1 MLSILGGI
9 NFYNI
14 DKIQK
19 LPFESM
25 PSPEYVYLKI
35 PDGYSLKVNKGTK
48 VCIGEAVASAD
59 GEFCPP
65 IRSSVSGTVEEL
77 SENVITVKNDFESNI
92 LDGYTISSTIF
103 ELSEKDIQNLADS
116 FCIYDNSVPLSQKLN
131 DSTGKVENI
140 IINAV
145 DSEPTEGTV
154 RHIILEHIDE
164 LIKGIKIVIHAVKA
178 RMGII
183 ALGDTCEDLSKLI
196 QNHVTDSNL
205 ISTRI
210 IESRYPSSNSKCLV
224 FALTRKEYSEENF
237 VEESKCLV
245 LKGETV
251 VNLYRCI
258 SQGTPFTKKLI
269 TVSGRINNPKNLLVS
284 VGTKIDDIIKYCGGS
299 TSDNYIILKNGIMT
313 GTPILPDD
321 VVEYD
326 TNSITLIQKQK
337 YSTKKCIRC
346 GKCVDICPMLLK
358 PLLLYSNIIYG
369 KAEKNEQFGIKQC
382 IGCGCCSYV
391 CPSKIPL
398 ANIIF
403 GSANKTTL

>member
-25 PSPEYVYLKI
+25 PSPEYVYLRI
-35 PDGYSLKVNKGTK
+35 PDEYSINVQKGAK
-48 VCIGEAVASAD
+48 VCIGEAVAFAD

-65 IRSSVSGTVEEL
+65 IRSSVSGTVEEI
-77 SENVITVKNDFESNI
+77 SDNFITVKNDFELKNM
-92 LDGYTISSTIF
+92 DGSTIDSSIF
-103 ELSEKDIQNLADS
+103 ELSEKDIQNLADLY
-116 FCIYDNSVPLSQKLN
+116 CIYDNSVPLSKKLN
-131 DSTGKVENI
+131 DSMGNVENI

-145 DSEPTEGTV
+145 DSEPTEGTL
-154 RHIILEHIDE
+154 RHIILDHIDE

-178 RMGII
+178 RVGII
-183 ALGDTCEDLSKLI
+183 TLGDTCEDLLKLI
-196 QNHVTDSNL
+196 QNHITDPNL

-210 IESRYPSSNSKCLV
+210 IESKYPSSNSKCLV

-251 VNLYRCI
+251 VNLYHCI
-258 SQGTPFTKKLI
+258 SQGIPFTKKLI
-269 TVSGRINNPKNLLVS
+269 TVSGRVNNPKNILVS
-284 VGTKIDDIIKYCGGS
+284 IGAKIDDIIKYCGGS

-313 GTPILPDD
+313 GTQVLAND
-321 VVEYD
+321 VIDYD
-326 TNSITLIQKQK
+326 TNSITLIKKQE
-337 YSTKKCIRC
+337 YLAKKCIRC
-346 GKCVDICPMLLK
+346 GRCVDICPMLLK
-358 PLLLYSNIIYG
+358 PLSLYANIIYG
-369 KAEKNEQFGIKQC
+369 KAENNEHLGIKQC

-398 ANIIF
+398 ANTIF
-403 GSANKTTL
+403 GSSNKTNL